1 MYATISKRTVPVC
14 FLSRSKARRFAYANA
29 KRDASLTQV
38 AKRGRFAYLKAK
50 QGRFAY
56 WTSMSTYS
64 FQHLAETAEIVQKLM
79 VFSVGGGNVEKNVSP
94 NLISALQ
101 YAKEDAC
108 CVVRPLTLKLSL
120 RTRKHF
126 KQSSGTYLSEA
137 QPDRETL
144 QRSI

>member
-1 MYATISKRTVPVC
+1 
-14 FLSRSKARRFAYANA
+14 
-29 KRDASLTQV
+29 
-38 AKRGRFAYLKAK
+38 
-50 QGRFAY
+50 
-56 WTSMSTYS
+56 MSTYS

-137 QPDRETL
+137 QPDRELFNAPFDVYLDEFNVFQPDIIIVLNERLEILTEEGAEGAPEL
-144 QRSI
+144 VVEILSPKTRRWI